1 MFIVMPHLLTLPQE
15 VRGVILIYSIEC
27 SFAQLERL
35 FRRNHQISQP
45 RHANDPR
52 AWVFSYGDPY
62 CRRSSS
68 SWPDCMHVPTD
79 QRCLGG
85 TQPALLTVNHQLR
98 DDFLPLLASNL
109 TSQILT
115 DEYTRVP
122 TDNYRP
128 ELSNRQLLPENYT
141 AHVKTLQLSR
151 DIEFG
156 HYWLLQELGYLSNL
170 KRIVIN
176 HGRIDDGDVALLSV
190 TNEDHSWTSKDVF
203 QPDVLSAVEA
213 RMRKAFEDEV
223 RNLKHVPDR
232 TSVLELEGWCGSFWE
247 EENGAED
254 ESRRSVTG
262 DALVNS
268 TTVFLVHRLT

>member
-1 MFIVMPHLLTLPQE
+1 MPHLLTLPKE
-15 VRGVILIYSIEC
+15 VRDVILIYSIEC

-35 FRRNHQISQP
+35 FRRNHQISQL

-68 SWPDCMHVPTD
+68 SWPDCKHVPTD

-98 DDFLPLLASNL
+98 NEFLPLLASSL
-109 TSQILT
+109 TLQIRT
-115 DEYTRVP
+115 DDYRQVP

-151 DIEFG
+151 DPDFG
-156 HYWLLQELGYLSNL
+156 HYWLLQELGHLSKL
-170 KRIVIN
+170 EKIVIN
-176 HGRIDDGDVALLSV
+176 HHRIDDWDVALLNV
-190 TNEDHSWTSKDVF
+190 TNEDHSWTGKDVF
-203 QPDVLSAVEA
+203 QPDVLSAMEA
-213 RMRKAFEDEV
+213 RMRKAFEDEA
-223 RNLKHVPDR
+223 RNLKRLRDR
-232 TSVLELEGWCGSFWE
+232 TFVLEVEGWCGSFWVE
-247 EENGAED
+247 EHGAGGD
-254 ESRRSVTG
+254 SRRSAMG
-262 DALVNS
+262 DTLVSS
-268 TTVFLVHRLT
+268 TTVLLVQLLT